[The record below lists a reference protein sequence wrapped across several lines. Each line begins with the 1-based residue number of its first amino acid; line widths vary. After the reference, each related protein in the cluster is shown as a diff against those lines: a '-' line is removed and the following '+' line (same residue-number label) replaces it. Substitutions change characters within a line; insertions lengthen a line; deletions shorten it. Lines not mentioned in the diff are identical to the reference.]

1 MFLHEI
7 DCFICICK
15 TEFCYICGKI
25 WKNCNCPQFHDGY
38 FAELRDDADALANW
52 VGVSNLPDYRRRT
65 VFRAERAS
73 ERYAKHLRQ
82 TWGRPDPHS
91 REEQFKKCAMKW
103 RTDAT
108 MAIGI
113 SFGQQEI
120 SQDTISFTKTLA
132 TSLSTDVS
140 FSRLSLAGHATATCL
155 LHIDGRRKRRRG
167 SSRWNRSFQQAHNY
181 CQS

>member
-52 VGVSNLPDYRRRT
+52 VGVSNLPEHRRRT
-65 VFRAERAS
+65 VFRAERAI

-91 REEQFKKCAMKW
+91 REEEIQEVRNEVENRCDHGYW
-103 RTDAT
+103 HLIRTT
-108 MAIGI
+108 RNEPGHH
-113 SFGQQEI
+113 
-120 SQDTISFTKTLA
+120 KLYK
-132 TSLSTDVS
+132 DV
-140 FSRLSLAGHATATCL
+140 GHKFIYRCL
-155 LHIDGRRKRRRG
+155 
-167 SSRWNRSFQQAHNY
+167 F
-181 CQS
+181 